1 MDCDAVCPS
10 WDTSPGAIAFSLPQA
25 PSTHIICH
33 PIAEFA
39 QQCHN
44 LPPDHPPNLQATLF
58 SSQKGS
64 MSPSSP
70 FRPSQGLSHLDGWKL
85 QHTDGPGS
93 PRAALCQHP
102 RAVTAGCHPSEVSRS
117 IQPPPWPAW
126 GTGAGMGQVTQEQWN
141 STGAA
146 RLDVQWNANPALCLG
161 GPVLSRMQQQQQE

>member
-44 LPPDHPPNLQATLF
+44 LSPDHLPNLQATLF

-85 QHTDGPGS
+85 QYRVCST
-93 PRAALCQHP
+93 Q
-102 RAVTAGCHPSEVSRS
+102 
-117 IQPPPWPAW
+117 
-126 GTGAGMGQVTQEQWN
+126 MGQAAPEQHC
-141 STGAA
+141 
-146 RLDVQWNANPALCLG
+146 ANTPGL
-161 GPVLSRMQQQQQE
+161 